1 MRQRSF
7 GVASV
12 ALVLLIIGCTGPAGP
27 RQATDGGAD
36 VQQAGIPKRVTI
48 AINGEPYT
56 LSQTINSAGV
66 GSVPGVSELEPL
78 IQVGLGEVDE
88 GEVVG
93 PILAEAIPSTDNGLW
108 KVFADGRME
117 TTWKIRQGASWH
129 DGTPITSGDLLFTAT
144 VEQDAEV
151 PLLNNKAYKFVESI
165 DAPDARTVTVTWKR
179 PFIQADAMFS
189 TFGVPLPKHL
199 LERAYLGDKGSFT
212 ELPYWT
218 TEFVGTGPF
227 RVQEFVQ
234 SSHVILRTFDQY
246 LLGRPKIDVIEA
258 KFFQDPNVTIANV
271 LAGEVDMTLGRGIA
285 FQQALEA
292 QRQWPEGK
300 ADTRA
305 GNWIALYPQFLNPTP
320 AVIADVRFRRAL
332 LHAVDRQQLVDSL
345 MDGKSWVAH
354 SWAAPTDP
362 GYKAFEQSI
371 IRYEYQPATAA
382 RMIEGLEYRKGAD
395 GTFVDTANQPLKLEV
410 RTTAGD
416 DLRNK
421 LLFAVADSW
430 KAAGVPTETV
440 VIPRQRSSDRE
451 YRATRP
457 GFEISRQPNRLVESD
472 LERLH
477 SSEAALPENN
487 FGKKNRARY
496 MNPEYDALVDRYVVT
511 IPEQARME
519 IARQIVRHVSEQLP
533 AMGLLY
539 DVRAMLVS
547 TRLINVAILTEGRNA
562 HEWDIR

>member
-12 ALVLLIIGCTGPAGP
+12 ALVLLIIGCAGPVGP
-27 RQATDGGAD
+27 RQARDGGAD

-234 SSHVILRTFDQY
+234 SSHVILRAFDQY